1 MLYGCISFYDNL
13 GDFEFQLTDKL
24 FSENPPTVP
33 GMDLLALNTQRGRDH
48 GIPGETYKE
57 KLGTRADIYIY
68 ILFLYIFSKKTRAF
82 TKKKCNHMET

>member
-48 GIPGETYKE
+48 GIPGEISVSVLVVVVVVVRYLYK
-57 KLGTRADIYIY
+57 
-68 ILFLYIFSKKTRAF
+68 
-82 TKKKCNHMET
+82 